1 MFCFDLKHF
10 YFIFVLNQ
18 DKENIDFFVS
28 LKTFIPKTNG
38 FGLKKMREILFILT
52 AFIFMSISIFAQISD
67 VNYRIFD
74 ASGNPANINQIVD
87 AAVKSDVVFLGENHD
102 DAVAHFL
109 QAELFKKLHESDA
122 GKRNVVLSLEMFERD
137 VQIVLDEYLK
147 DLITEK
153 KFLDDSRPWNNYKND
168 YRPLVEYAKQNKL
181 SVIAAN
187 APRRYVNM
195 VSRGGRETLEKLSP
209 EAKRWLAPLPYAQPS
224 ELYSKKFTALMG
236 GAGGDNHG
244 VSKILDSQALWD
256 ATMAFSISE
265 FLKKQK
271 NALVVHLNGNFH
283 TENRLGTAEQFLK
296 LNPKAKI
303 LVITMRSEDDFT
315 KFDKAKHENL
325 GDFVI
330 LTDAKL
336 PRSFK

>member
-1 MFCFDLKHF
+1 MRKILLTLISFTFM
-10 YFIFVLNQ
+10 
-18 DKENIDFFVS
+18 NISV
-28 LKTFIPKTNG
+28 
-38 FGLKKMREILFILT
+38 
-52 AFIFMSISIFAQISD
+52 FAQMSES
-67 VNYRIFD
+67 NYRIYD
-74 ASGNPANINQIVD
+74 ASGKAVSLSQIIE
-87 AAVKSDVVFLGENHD
+87 AAGKSDVVFLGENHD

-109 QAELFKKLHESDA
+109 QAEIFKDLQESNA
-122 GKRNVVLSLEMFERD
+122 GKRNLALSLEMFERD

-187 APRRYVNM
+187 APRRYINM

-209 EAKRWLAPLPYAQPS
+209 EAKRWISPLPYAQPS
-224 ELYSKKFTALMG
+224 EQYAKKFTALMG
-236 GAGGDNHG
+236 GASNNNHG

-271 NALVVHLNGNFH
+271 NALVVHLNGSFH
-283 TENRLGTAEQFLK
+283 TENRLGTAEQFLR
-296 LNPKAKI
+296 LNPKSKI
-303 LVITMRSEDDFT
+303 LVVTMRYEDDFT
-315 KFDKAKHENL
+315 KFDKAEHENL

-330 LTDAKL
+330 LTDSKT